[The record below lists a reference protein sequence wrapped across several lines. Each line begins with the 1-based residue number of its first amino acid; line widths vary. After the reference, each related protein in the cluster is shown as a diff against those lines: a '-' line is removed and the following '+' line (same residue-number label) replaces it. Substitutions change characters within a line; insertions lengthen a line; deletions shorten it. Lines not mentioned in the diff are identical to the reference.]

1 MIGLVLALVVIAI
14 LLTFFGKW
22 IVGIVI
28 AAVALALFVLF
39 VLGLGRRPSKSR
51 P

>member
-1 MIGLVLALVVIAI
+1 VIGLVLALIVIAI
-14 LLTFFGKW
+14 VITLFGKW
-22 IVGIVI
+22 IFGIVF

-39 VLGLGRRPSKSR
+39 VLGLGRRAAKSQ